1 MKRKKGRIILGTTAV
16 AAALTLGGCSG
27 GGNTA
32 PQAGNTAEVTADTA
46 VEAET
51 AEAPQAA
58 HTEEAAQ
65 EAKTEGAPQAAH
77 TAETEQEAAAA
88 ETASEALTEGEP
100 QNEENAGETI
110 RDFEVFDP
118 EDNYN
123 VVVYGP
129 PKDK

>member
-32 PQAGNTAEVTADTA
+32 PQTGNTAEVTADTA

-51 AEAPQAA
+51 VEAPQAA
-58 HTEEAAQ
+58 Q
-65 EAKTEGAPQAAH
+65 